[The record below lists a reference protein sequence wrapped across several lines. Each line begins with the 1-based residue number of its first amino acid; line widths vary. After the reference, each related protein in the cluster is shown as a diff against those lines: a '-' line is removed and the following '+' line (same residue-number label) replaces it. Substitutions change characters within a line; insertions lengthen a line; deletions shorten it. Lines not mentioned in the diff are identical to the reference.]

1 MHSCS
6 DLVLNV
12 VGRALHS
19 VNERKPFH
27 LLQTDI
33 AGAFDRVDR
42 DQLKRRLREAGIP
55 PRLHRLLTDYLS
67 NRTFHV
73 RTSGARSQDS
83 PLDVGVVQ
91 GSGLGPV
98 MWNVYFAIIF
108 DSTEDT
114 CIGFADDLNLIT
126 QDTDE
131 LSRIK
136 SQVMTACTAARITME
151 PSKET
156 MTTFFPPRHPG
167 TTEQPTTR
175 LVGVLVDQKLN
186 MEDHITHV
194 LNKARIAKRQLTRM
208 RPYCTLQQY
217 CCHRCTRL

>member
-1 MHSCS
+1 MLETQIARHMTRQIVKNEYLPKRQFGFRPMHSCS
-6 DLVLNV
+6 DLVLDV
-12 VGRALHS
+12 IGRAVHS
-19 VNERKPFH
+19 LNERKPFH

-98 MWNVYFAIIF
+98 MIV
-108 DSTEDT
+108 E
-114 CIGFADDLNLIT
+114 CLL
-126 QDTDE
+126 
-131 LSRIK
+131 
-136 SQVMTACTAARITME
+136 
-151 PSKET
+151 
-156 MTTFFPPRHPG
+156 
-167 TTEQPTTR
+167 
-175 LVGVLVDQKLN
+175 
-186 MEDHITHV
+186 
-194 LNKARIAKRQLTRM
+194 RM
-208 RPYCTLQQY
+208 
-217 CCHRCTRL
+217 HHF